1 LEVNP
6 FYLPLSLLKI
16 ALLVPISGRNGIHS
30 NPDLLVAMVTVA
42 FGLLIT
48 AFIVG
53 LISFDIEFI
62 LPWNVT

>member
-1 LEVNP
+1 
-6 FYLPLSLLKI
+6 
-16 ALLVPISGRNGIHS
+16 LVPISGRNGIHS

-53 LISFDIEFI
+53 FLSLDI
-62 LPWNVT
+62 